1 MVKMPDFIH
10 PMLPVL
16 QDSPPNGAGWIH
28 EIKFDGYRTQLRIE
42 NRSVRALTRRGLDW
56 THRFRDIP
64 ATASA
69 LPVRSAINDG
79 ERVAVQDDG
88 VTSYRDLRAAPS
100 GHLPITPRPDE
111 RRIAKKGGSSAYS

>member
-56 THRFRDIP
+56 THRFSDIP
-64 ATASA
+64 ATAGR
-69 LPVRSAINDG
+69 LRVRSASIDG
-79 ERVAVQDDG
+79 QFVAVHDDA
-88 VTSYRDLRAAPS
+88 VTSYLDLLSALTRELS
-100 GHLPITPRPDE
+100 TLLVFFSFDLPCPECNPF
-111 RRIAKKGGSSAYS
+111 